1 VTESPRLDRFVA
13 DLSGLPFTLPDGP
26 CWEVI
31 GQMESLIRGA
41 LRAVGADYLLL
52 GPGIAVHRSATIAS
66 SAELTGPV
74 ILGPGSRVGSFA
86 ILRGGV
92 WADQKV
98 TIGPHAEV
106 KSSLLL
112 ARSAAAHRNYIGNSV
127 VGAEVNLEAGVVLAN
142 HYNERQDRAISVLL
156 DGNAVPTGLVKFGAI
171 LGDGCRVGANSVISP
186 GTLLGPGTVV
196 PRLTLVDQLR
206 SQG

>member
-13 DLSGLPFTLPDGP
+13 DLSRLPFTLPDGP

-31 GQMESLIRGA
+31 GQIQSLVRDA
-41 LRAVGADYLLL
+41 LRGVGADYWLL

-74 ILGPGSRVGSFA
+74 ILGPDCRVGSCA
-86 ILRGGV
+86 IIRGGV
-92 WADQKV
+92 WADRNV

-112 ARSAAAHRNYIGNSV
+112 ARSAAAHRNYIGDSV

-142 HYNERQDRAISVLL
+142 HYNERQDRTISVLH

-171 LGDGCRVGANSVISP
+171 LGDGCRVGANSVTSP
-186 GTLLGPGTVV
+186 GTLLGRGTVV